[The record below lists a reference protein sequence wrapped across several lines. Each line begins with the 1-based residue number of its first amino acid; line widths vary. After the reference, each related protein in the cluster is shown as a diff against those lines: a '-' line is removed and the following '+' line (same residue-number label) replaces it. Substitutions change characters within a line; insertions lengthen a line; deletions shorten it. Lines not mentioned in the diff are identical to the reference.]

1 MAEKLFKGLIHFK
14 KEDFEKNKEFFQ
26 GLKEG
31 QKPHTFYI
39 GCSDSRIVPNLITR
53 TLPGELFVVRN
64 IANIVPPYDK
74 NDGTYKCTASILEYA
89 VKYLE
94 VENILVCGH
103 SNCGGL
109 KALFYPEEK
118 LNKLPFVKQWL
129 SLIDDVKDA
138 VKDIEDEKLREWEVE
153 QLNIV
158 KQLDNLLT
166 YPFVKERVESGKL
179 KLLGWYYIIETA
191 EVYNYN
197 FEKEEFEL
205 IKEEINDF

>member
-1 MAEKLFKGLIHFK
+1 MPLIEGIVKFK

-39 GCSDSRIVPNLITR
+39 GCSDSRVVPNLITK

-64 IANIVPPYDK
+64 IANIVPPFEI
-74 NDGTYKCTASILEYA
+74 NDGTLKCTASILEYA

-94 VENILVCGH
+94 VKNIVVCGH

-109 KALFYPEEK
+109 KALFYPQEK
-118 LNKLPFVKQWL
+118 LDKLPFVKNWL
-129 SLIDDVKDA
+129 KLIEDLKEK
-138 VKDIEDEKLREWEVE
+138 VKDIEDEKLREWEIE

-158 KQLDNLLT
+158 RQIENLLT
-166 YPFVKERVESGKL
+166 YPFVKERFESGKINIY
-179 KLLGWYYIIETA
+179 GWYYIIESG

-197 FEKEEFEL
+197 YEKKEFEL
-205 IKEEINDF
+205 IT

>member
-1 MAEKLFKGLIHFK
+1 MSEKLFKGVLNFK
-14 KEDFEKNKEFFQ
+14 KEDFETHKGLFE

-39 GCSDSRIVPNLITR
+39 GCSDSRILPNLITK
-53 TLPGELFVVRN
+53 TLPGEVFVVRN
-64 IANIVPPYDK
+64 IANIVPPFEI

-109 KALFYPEEK
+109 KALFYPPEK
-118 LNKLPFVKQWL
+118 LEKLPLVKKWL
-129 SLIDDVKDA
+129 EIIDDVKNA

-153 QLNIV
+153 QLNVV

-166 YPFVKERVESGKL
+166 YPFVRERVESGKL
-179 KLLGWYYIIETA
+179 NLIGWYYIIETG
-191 EVYNYN
+191 EVYNYDK
-197 FEKEEFEL
+197 EKNEFEL
-205 IKEEINDF
+205 IN